1 MRHDALLFR
10 CAYPRSPR
18 DLRAAEAALK
28 KIRMRDRVLD
38 SENSGI
44 AGTSVDVIFSWDI
57 ASWLVRRFPG
67 TASIDWEDWSDDDRL
82 AAVLTPLIPELRER
96 IVDANV
102 PYLDY
107 AKAQTLEW
115 YVKHLQP
122 VTYDLL
128 GLWVRWKFPD
138 EFSRTLMRR
147 KPSATF
153 YDRAIIARRD
163 VSIARELAGPP
174 LPIRKLSRDEGEAAL
189 DIARAALATRYR
201 ELYVA
206 TFGDPSTVISA
217 GAGRGLEI
225 VLFGVLPEKRLPV
238 RAGYAPFFFRNGV
251 PVGYGDA
258 FVLGR
263 RIEVSFNIFP
273 AFREGESAWI
283 FARMLKLYRLLFGST
298 VFTIDPYQLGLGNDE
313 AIRSGAFW
321 FYRKLG
327 FRPTDPKIER
337 LARAEERRKRR
348 SSAATLRK
356 LARSAM
362 ILEIAP

>member
-18 DLRAAEAALK
+18 ELRAAEAALK
-28 KIRMRDRVLD
+28 KIQMRDQLLD
-38 SENSGI
+38 AETSGI
-44 AGTSVDVIFSWDI
+44 AGTSVDMIFSWDM
-57 ASWLVRRFPG
+57 ARWLVRRFPG
-67 TASIDWEDWSDDDRL
+67 TASIDWDDWTDDDRL
-82 AAVLTPLIPELRER
+82 AAVLTPLIPELREL

-107 AKAQTLEW
+107 AKARSLES
-115 YVKHLQP
+115 YLTHLQA

-138 EFSRTLMRR
+138 EFSRTRMRR
-147 KPSATF
+147 KPPAIF
-153 YDRAIIARRD
+153 YDRTIIARRD
-163 VSIARELAGPP
+163 VSIARELAGPS
-174 LPIRKLSRDEGEAAL
+174 LPTRKLSRGEGQAAL
-189 DIARAALATRYR
+189 DMARAALATRYR

-217 GAGRGLEI
+217 QAGRGVEI

-258 FVLGR
+258 FVLGE

-273 AFREGESAWI
+273 AFRKGESAWI
-283 FARMLKLYRLLFGST
+283 FARLLKLYRQLFGSR
-298 VFTIDPYQLGLGNDE
+298 VFAIDPYQIGLGNEE
-313 AIRSGAFW
+313 AIHSGAFW

-337 LARAEERRKRR
+337 LARAEEKRKRR
-348 SSAATLRK
+348 SSPATLRK
-356 LARSAM
+356 LAKSGM
-362 ILEIAP
+362 ILEIAF